1 MKKCSFLYLTFN
13 THKYLKNVLFNVEL
27 NKLKI
32 TILVKIKRKV
42 VTFSIEVFDSY
53 ILYFDT

>member
-1 MKKCSFLYLTFN
+1 MKKFSFLYLTFN
-13 THKYLKNVLFNVEL
+13 THKYLNVQL

-42 VTFSIEVFDSY
+42 VAFSIEVVDSY

>member
-1 MKKCSFLYLTFN
+1 MKKFAVLYLTYN
-13 THKYLKNVLFNVEL
+13 THKYLNVLFNVQL

-42 VTFSIEVFDSY
+42 VTFSIEVFDNY

>member
-1 MKKCSFLYLTFN
+1 MKELAFLYLTYN
-13 THKYLKNVLFNVEL
+13 THKYLNVLFNVQL

-42 VTFSIEVFDSY
+42 LTFSIEVFDNY